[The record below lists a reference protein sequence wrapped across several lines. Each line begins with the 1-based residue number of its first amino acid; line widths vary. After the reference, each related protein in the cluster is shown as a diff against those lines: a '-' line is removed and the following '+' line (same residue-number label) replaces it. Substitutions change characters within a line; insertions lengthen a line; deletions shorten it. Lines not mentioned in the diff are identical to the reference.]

1 MPGQKYRFGPW
12 RIKLHD
18 VTPGMSMA
26 YYPACSDEECIQV
39 RAQKGLCTSI
49 ACGTS
54 HVIRLSYIQKDA
66 RILVVCHAGHP
77 QGP

>member
-1 MPGQKYRFGPW
+1 
-12 RIKLHD
+12 
-18 VTPGMSMA
+18 MA